1 MTTCAGK
8 YDNVFL
14 ERNTRYT
21 RLGGLYIK
29 IKGLI
34 LLMAVVAVNDSWSH
48 DQDDVGCY
56 NDRVG

>member
-8 YDNVFL
+8 YDNIFL
-14 ERNTRYT
+14 GINTRYT

-48 DQDDVGCY
+48 HLDDVGCC